1 MVMFVTCLMRKQS
14 RTSQLG
20 GKIKNGILQK
30 NCLQIKDDFLDLR
43 FQVVA

>member
-1 MVMFVTCLMRKQS
+1 MVMFVTCLMKKQS

-30 NCLQIKDDFLDLR
+30 NWPQVNDYFLDLR